1 MMKSNEKL
9 KGNDKI
15 KKVEPL
21 ISIIIPVYNTEKYLV
36 RCLESII
43 NNTYKKLEIICID
56 DGSTDNSLNILTH
69 YAKKDERVKLIKQK
83 QKGPSA
89 ARNKG
94 LDVATGEYISFVDS
108 DDFVSW
114 NAYEILS
121 TVLREHELD
130 IVMFGANTF
139 PFENETPHWIAEII
153 NTRYRHYKNA
163 DSCRILFEEKAARPF
178 LWLHCIR
185 RELFESKPQI
195 RFDETMELGED
206 QLVQFQYIPR
216 AKNIM
221 VIDDKLY
228 NYRVSRS
235 GSLMQMYSSRV
246 NKKIET
252 HLLLA
257 QKIIDAWKEADIF
270 EANQGLLATWMVN
283 FLYYSINGLPISFRK
298 KYSKEIVELFDKNKV
313 ALYLMAE
320 WEVPRYEEIV
330 MWSKSEMRDEEEIEN
345 LRQMIEQEKHEIAE
359 TLKSKAFKLGKTI
372 TAKNERL
379 DYDRYDEYLN

>member
-139 PFENETPHWIAEII
+139 PFENETPHWLWQII
-153 NTRYRHYKNA
+153 NTRYQHYKNC
-163 DSCRILFEEKAARPF
+163 DGCRILFDEKAARPF

-185 RELFESKPQI
+185 RELFEHKPQI

-206 QLVQFQYIPR
+206 QLAQFQYIPR

-221 VIDDKLY
+221 VIEDKLY
-228 NYRVSRS
+228 NYRISRS
-235 GSLMQMYSSRV
+235 GSLMQMYSSRL
-246 NKKIET
+246 NKKVET

-257 QKIIDAWKEADIF
+257 QKIIDAWNQAEIF
-270 EANQGLLATWMVN
+270 ESNQGLMATWLVN
-283 FLYYSINGLPISFRK
+283 FLYYSINTLPVSFRK
-298 KYSKEIVELFDKNKV
+298 KYSQEIIDLFTRNKFS
-313 ALYLMAE
+313 LYLMAE

-330 MWSKSEMRDEEEIEN
+330 MWSKSEMQDEEEIEN
-345 LRQMIEQEKHEIAE
+345 LRQMIEQEKYEIAE

-379 DYDRYDEYLN
+379 DYDRYNEYFD